1 MTESTPNHSNRTRLQ
16 VLVISTYFAPDVCGI
31 APIVGDLCQGL
42 TQNGHSI
49 TVLTSFP
56 HYPEWKNKEQCRPW
70 SKRTDV
76 QPDGTEVVRHGAFIP
91 KQPSGISGRLCY
103 EFSMFLSLLRSLRS
117 RGRRFDVMYVVCPS
131 IGNVLFARI
140 RASFFGEPVVV
151 CIQDI
156 PADAANTTDLAGN
169 WFGKL
174 ATVVQ
179 RWLLSPAKTLTTI
192 SPVMADR
199 IRETV
204 RPKQPVLLTPNWL
217 VGNIAAAV
225 ARSREKHSKF
235 GRTNTRSLFY
245 SGNIGN
251 KQGLAAFCKTL
262 QQLDLPFQMTIHGD
276 GAAASELHD
285 QLARS
290 GDPRFQHGPLLS
302 AEAFVERLKQTDW
315 FVITEKAGV
324 GTAVMPSKLIPAVT
338 LGVPILAVCDPAGAL
353 GQAVSNHQLG
363 LCLSWDE
370 LHKLRDRL
378 TSTGDEQIETFRK
391 NGLVFSRTY
400 DRTDRIAAI
409 ERILEVASAAR
420 RVTLVA
426 PAAGVANG

>member
-1 MTESTPNHSNRTRLQ
+1 MR
-16 VLVISTYFAPDVCGI
+16 VLVISTYFPPDVCGI

-42 TQNGHSI
+42 TQKGHAV
-49 TVLTSFP
+49 TVLTSYP
-56 HYPEWKNKEQCRPW
+56 HYPEWRNKEQCYPW

-76 QPDGTEVVRHGAFIP
+76 QADGTEVVRHGAFIP
-91 KQPSGISGRLCY
+91 KKPSRISGRLCY

-131 IGNVLFARI
+131 IGNVLFARM
-140 RASFFGEPVVV
+140 RAWFSGEPVVV

-156 PADAANTTDLAGN
+156 PADAANTAGLAGS
-169 WFGKL
+169 WSGKL

-179 RWLLSPAKTLTTI
+179 RWLLSPAETLTTI

-204 RPKQPVLLTPNWL
+204 CPKQPILLTPNWL
-217 VGNIAAAV
+217 VGDMAAAV
-225 ARSREKHSKF
+225 ARSHEPSSS
-235 GRTNTRSLFY
+235 GCANSRSLFY

-251 KQGLAAFCKTL
+251 KQGLTAFCKTL

-276 GAAASELHD
+276 GAAAPELHD
-285 QLARS
+285 QLDRS
-290 GDPRFQHGPLLS
+290 GDLRFQYGPLLS

-338 LGVPILAVCDPAGAL
+338 LGVPILAVCDPVGAL

-363 LCLSWDE
+363 LCLPWEE

-378 TSTGDEQIETFRK
+378 TSTSDEQIAAYRK
-391 NGLVFSRTY
+391 NCREFSRTY
-400 DRTDRIAAI
+400 DRGDRIGAI

-420 RVTLVA
+420 QVALVA
-426 PAAGVANG
+426 PAAGAANG

>member
-1 MTESTPNHSNRTRLQ
+1 MNHSNRTRLQ

-31 APIVGDLCQGL
+31 APIVGDLCEGL
-42 TQNGHSI
+42 TQNGHSV

-70 SKRTDV
+70 SKRTEV

-103 EFSMFLSLLRSLRS
+103 EFSMFLSLLRSLRT

-131 IGNVLFARI
+131 IGNVLFARM
-140 RASFFGEPVVV
+140 RAWFSGEPVVV

-156 PADAANTTDLAGN
+156 PADAASTTGLAGN
-169 WFGKL
+169 WLGKL
-174 ATVVQ
+174 ATIVQ
-179 RWLLSPAKTLTTI
+179 RWMLSPAETLTTI

-204 RPKQPVLLTPNWL
+204 RPQQPILLTPNWL

-225 ARSREKHSKF
+225 ERSREAHSESGCPK
-235 GRTNTRSLFY
+235 TRVLFY
-245 SGNIGN
+245 SGNIGS
-251 KQGLAAFCKTL
+251 KQGLAAFCRTL

-276 GAAASELHD
+276 GAAAPELHD
-285 QLARS
+285 HLDRS
-290 GDPRFQHGPLLS
+290 GDPRFKHGPLLS
-302 AEAFVERLKQTDW
+302 AEAFVERLKRTDW
-315 FVITEKAGV
+315 FVITEKSGM

-353 GQAVSNHQLG
+353 GQAVSRHQLG
-363 LCLSWDE
+363 ICLAWNE
-370 LHKLRDRL
+370 LNTLQERL
-378 TSTGDEQIETFRK
+378 TSTSDEQMEAYRQRCRR
-391 NGLVFSRTY
+391 FSCTY
-400 DRTDRIAAI
+400 DRGDRIAAI
-409 ERILEVASAAR
+409 ERILEVAAAAR
-420 RVTLVA
+420 QVPVGIPETGA
-426 PAAGVANG
+426 ANG